1 VEPLAEAEATEKA
14 PLDDVMLAMDV
25 VDTVRHRAL
34 LVERELNAED
44 RDQKLLERLRELY
57 RAQGIEVP
65 DHVLQEGVRAL
76 REDRFTYK
84 PPAPGLGVTL
94 ARLYINRGKWAKGLL
109 GIVALIVVV
118 WGGYTLFVSGPQARR
133 LATMPGVIESQ
144 RQVIVQEAASPAVKT
159 RAEQLAA
166 TGQAALRAGDTAAAE
181 RAIGDLQA
189 LRARLEQTYELRIV
203 SRPNE
208 PSGVWRVPDRNP
220 EARNYYIIVEAV
232 TPDGKVLE
240 LPVLNEEDGKTSVV
254 SKWALRV
261 DEPLFR
267 QVAADKQDDGIIQN
281 RRFGIK
287 GRGHLTPEY
296 LMPTTGAAITAW

>member
-1 VEPLAEAEATEKA
+1 MAESQATAKA
-14 PLDDVMLAMDV
+14 PLDEVMLAMDV

-57 RAQGIEVP
+57 AAQGIEVP

-84 PPAPGLGVTL
+84 PPAPGIGVTL

-109 GIVALIVVV
+109 AIVALVVV
-118 WGGYTLFVSGPQARR
+118 LWGGYTLLISGPRARH
-133 LATMPGVIESQ
+133 LAALPGVIEAQ
-144 RQVIVQEAASPAVKT
+144 RQVIVEEAVSPAVKA
-159 RAEQLAA
+159 RAEQLATA
-166 TGQAALRAGDTAAAE
+166 GRAALREGNTAAAE

-189 LRARLEQTYELRIV
+189 LRAQLEQTYELRIV
-203 SRPNE
+203 SRPDE
-208 PSGVWRVPDRNP
+208 LSGVWRVPERNP
-220 EARNYYIIVEAV
+220 QVRNYYIIVEAV
-232 TPDGKVLE
+232 TPDGKVLD
-240 LPVLNEEDGKTSVV
+240 LPVTNEEDGKTSIV
-254 SKWALRV
+254 SKWGLRV

-267 QVAADKQDDGIIQN
+267 QIAADKQDDGIIQN

>member
-1 VEPLAEAEATEKA
+1 MAEGQATENA

-57 RAQGIEVP
+57 AAQGIEVP

-84 PPAPGLGVTL
+84 PRARGIGVTL
-94 ARLYINRGKWAKGLL
+94 ARLYINRGKWIKGLL
-109 GIVALIVVV
+109 ALVALVVV
-118 WGGYTLFVSGPQARR
+118 IWGGYTLFVSGPRARH
-133 LATMPGVIESQ
+133 LAALPGIIEAQ
-144 RQVIVQEAASPAVKT
+144 RQAIVQEAVSPTVKA
-159 RAEQLAA
+159 RAEQLATA
-166 TGQAALRAGDTAAAE
+166 GRAALREGNTAAAE
-181 RAIGDLQA
+181 RVIADLHGV
-189 LRARLEQTYELRIV
+189 RAQLEQTYELRIV
-203 SRPNE
+203 SRPDE
-208 PSGVWRVPDRNP
+208 PSGVWRVPERSP
-220 EARNYYIIVEAV
+220 QARNYYIIVEAV

-254 SKWALRV
+254 SKWGLRV
-261 DEPLFR
+261 DETLFR
-267 QVAADKQDDGIIQN
+267 QIAADKQDDGIIQN
-281 RRFGIK
+281 RRFGSK
-287 GRGHLTPEY
+287 GRGQLIPEY